1 MNLDFHRSVVYI
13 VNCHPLIIMIVT
25 KTIIQ
30 GDMAKEIIDS
40 CTFNEAFHFYKVGIG
55 SFLFGLFHGSG
66 NKIWI
71 MKLTNKRNLKWRASY
86 SDKVGFARGI

>member
-1 MNLDFHRSVVYI
+1 
-13 VNCHPLIIMIVT
+13 MIVT

-40 CTFNEAFHFYKVGIG
+40 CTFNEAFHVYKDGIG
-55 SFLFGLFHGSG
+55 SPLVGPFHGSG

-71 MKLTNKRNLKWRASY
+71 MK
-86 SDKVGFARGI
+86 GI